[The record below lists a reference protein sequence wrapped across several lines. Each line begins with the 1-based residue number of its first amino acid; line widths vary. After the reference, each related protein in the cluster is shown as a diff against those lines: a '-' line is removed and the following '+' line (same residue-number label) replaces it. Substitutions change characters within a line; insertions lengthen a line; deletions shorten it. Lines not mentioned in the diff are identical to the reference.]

1 MVATDN
7 IPSRFPWHFLNCFVS
22 FICSFVLRADE
33 GMKDE
38 DVACYKGNSEKYYQ
52 LISNGSCGNSQ
63 SRLGRTSELKKISKV
78 SG

>member
-1 MVATDN
+1 MK
-7 IPSRFPWHFLNCFVS
+7 
-22 FICSFVLRADE
+22 RADE

-38 DVACYKGNSEKYYQ
+38 DVVCYKGNSEKYYQ

>member
-1 MVATDN
+1 MK
-7 IPSRFPWHFLNCFVS
+7 
-22 FICSFVLRADE
+22 RADE